1 MAWAAITRHDGFIRE
16 AAHPVGWP
24 VNRIRGTIAIESS
37 GNPRAMQNNLTN
49 GASYGLM
56 QVVPFGV
63 DWPGWHE
70 LVKQKAGLRQNASRQ
85 AVIDALY
92 DPRINIA
99 VGVAILEGFYQQ
111 HGTLDRASS
120 AFFLGNPFWDGE
132 DSVNG
137 NAGPW
142 YRDTLNALIAE
153 QETFA
158 PPDLIGRIVG
168 GAPYSAPF
176 GFGMPNIDAHG
187 RPVTIYTYG
196 VGHGTDAA
204 HKHTGIDINI
214 PLGTTVYCPLPGVV
228 RWYGNRGSGDWGQG
242 CGAFPDQITR
252 GVGNVTVLTD
262 AGLKITFG
270 HVNRALVTVGD
281 RVTAWQAVATSGGM
295 IGPHLHLD
303 ASIKAPERVNRSIA
317 RNPGDYFLL
326 DPIPAIAGM
335 LGQGVPAP
343 PPSFADTPPSRSP
356 PSSTSRSRSPPPA
369 TTCRCCSAPTWAAR
383 RRTRPWP
390 RATTSTRTTWCWGTT
405 VPGTG
410 SARAAAA
417 CRSRGRTWRTIS
429 RCRSPPHAR
438 IWIRWRTISKRCA
451 QPSTPRYARPSPRS
465 ARSPRRKPC
474 SLKRSRQE
482 RRRRDGKD
490 GKTAT
495 SSSSRLPSCRLPSRS
510 EESTMPPELLVSG
523 VGITVLVPAV
533 VELGKGLGLPTS
545 TPGSPRSRPPRSS
558 SVWSNCGP
566 TPSSAASP
574 AGCCSPWSTG
584 WPRPGSTARC
594 GS

>member
-1 MAWAAITRHDGFIRE
+1 MMADGTPTGPIKTAGFPNVAWAAITRHDGFIRE

-70 LVKQKAGLRQNASRQ
+70 LVKKKAGLRQNASRQ

-214 PLGTTVYCPLPGVV
+214 PLGTTVYCPLSGVV
-228 RWYGNRGSGDWGQG
+228 RCVGNRGAGDWGQG
-242 CGAFPDQITR
+242 CGAFPDQITG

-303 ASIKAPERVNRSIA
+303 ASIKAPERVNRAIA

-343 PPSFADTPPSRSP
+343 PPSFADPLPIP
-356 PSSTSRSRSPPPA
+356 QPA
-369 TTCRCCSAPTWAAR
+369 EFDVSVTVTATRDNVPVLQRADLGSAPTNTPLAKGDDFDASYLVLGNDRAWYWVSSRGSRVPIAGTNLADHFPLPL
-383 RRTRPWP
+383 TAHAPDLDP
-390 RATTSTRTTWCWGTT
+390 VADDLEALRAT
-405 VPGTG
+405 VD
-410 SARAAAA
+410 AALRAAIAA
-417 CRSRGRTWRTIS
+417 
-429 RCRSPPHAR
+429 
-438 IWIRWRTISKRCA
+438 
-451 QPSTPRYARPSPRS
+451 
-465 ARSPRRKPC
+465 
-474 SLKRSRQE
+474 
-482 RRRRDGKD
+482 
-490 GKTAT
+490 
-495 SSSSRLPSCRLPSRS
+495 
-510 EESTMPPELLVSG
+510 
-523 VGITVLVPAV
+523 
-533 VELGKGLGLPTS
+533 LGEVT
-545 TPGSPRSRPPRSS
+545 
-558 SVWSNCGP
+558 
-566 TPSSAASP
+566 
-574 AGCCSPWSTG
+574 
-584 WPRPGSTARC
+584 
-594 GS
+594 